1 MKNILLCFLMLLPV
15 NVFATDNSVKFS
27 TKADGVQW
35 IRYPRPKFKNDDL
48 QGYDRSALVHFETD
62 DKGVV
67 TLAKIK
73 KSSGLEYL
81 DQKIIESV
89 MKAKLRPYTENGI
102 SYPSKLD
109 QNFELSVLRTPRFKI
124 MPEFVFDQDELGGVE
139 RDITI
144 YSEANQQG
152 KVTTARIV
160 KSSGIPELDSKVI
173 KQFKEQ
179 TEFYPLNING
189 KPYPISDKTYFQIKK
204 K

>member
-1 MKNILLCFLMLLPV
+1 M
-15 NVFATDNSVKFS
+15 
-27 TKADGVQW
+27 
-35 IRYPRPKFKNDDL
+35 
-48 QGYDRSALVHFETD
+48 
-62 DKGVV
+62 
-67 TLAKIK
+67 
-73 KSSGLEYL
+73 
-81 DQKIIESV
+81 
-89 MKAKLRPYTENGI
+89 
-102 SYPSKLD
+102 
-109 QNFELSVLRTPRFKI
+109 
-124 MPEFVFDQDELGGVE
+124 GGVE

-160 KSSGIPELDSKVI
+160 KSSGIPELDTKVI